1 MSIQLL
7 PSDIDPLAGR
17 DRRSL
22 ASQISGDSHVQ
33 GCFANR
39 GPYNSWYCH
48 QDQASLRP
56 MAIEQQKAVATA
68 QMESLPVSD
77 NRQRMAARLAVLL
90 RDAGYN
96 CEVVAAL
103 PIH

>member
-1 MSIQLL
+1 
-7 PSDIDPLAGR
+7 
-17 DRRSL
+17 
-22 ASQISGDSHVQ
+22 
-33 GCFANR
+33 
-39 GPYNSWYCH
+39 
-48 QDQASLRP
+48 
-56 MAIEQQKAVATA
+56 MAIEQQKAVATS

-77 NRQRMAARLAVLL
+77 NRQRMAACLAQLL

>member
-1 MSIQLL
+1 
-7 PSDIDPLAGR
+7 
-17 DRRSL
+17 
-22 ASQISGDSHVQ
+22 
-33 GCFANR
+33 
-39 GPYNSWYCH
+39 
-48 QDQASLRP
+48 
-56 MAIEQQKAVATA
+56 MAIEQQKAVATS

-77 NRQRMAARLAVLL
+77 NRQRMVARLAVLL

>member
-1 MSIQLL
+1 MFR
-7 PSDIDPLAGR
+7 A
-17 DRRSL
+17 
-22 ASQISGDSHVQ
+22 VT
-33 GCFANR
+33 FANR

-56 MAIEQQKAVATA
+56 MAIEQQKAVATS

-77 NRQRMAARLAVLL
+77 NRQRMAARLAQLL